1 MKLSYEDKLKIIR
14 LKEQYRIIQYGYPLN
29 VGNHLWLSSKTNEVV
44 ACQKRALKYVDEYK
58 KLAASATKSSGMLDD
73 VVHVDNKAKE
83 KIEKTIRYLEYKA
96 NK

>member
-1 MKLSYEDKLKIIR
+1 
-14 LKEQYRIIQYGYPLN
+14 
-29 VGNHLWLSSKTNEVV
+29 
-44 ACQKRALKYVDEYK
+44 
-58 KLAASATKSSGMLDD
+58 MLDD